1 MIAFVFPGQ
10 GSQAKLMGKAL
21 YNKYPHI
28 NILDKISNYASVDV
42 KQLCFED
49 SESKLNDSVNSAL
62 AVFSISAL
70 VLEILKLNSINPNAY
85 AGYSVGYFSALYA
98 AGYISLKNACDLI
111 KIRAELLKK
120 SA

>member
-10 GSQAKLMGKAL
+10 GSQAKSMGKAL

-28 NILDKISNYASVDV
+28 NILDKISNYTSVDV

-70 VLEILKLNSINPNAY
+70 VLEILKFLGFITSKSCLAAN
-85 AGYSVGYFSALYA
+85 FSANL
-98 AGYISLKNACDLI
+98 ISLFE
-111 KIRAELLKK
+111 R
-120 SA
+120 